1 MLTLDDKLLL
11 ITSQPILFSGTK
23 DWYRHNRSTFKC
35 LNWVL
40 YSSVR
45 LLCYWQAWPAWPY
58 TFKDVNVGDKYVL
71 NVLVNEKLDTMERK
85 NWEDILLSKS
95 GYFTACWDERSYA
108 SMTTNRMSTVHPINL
123 QVIGP
128 SGDFSHLDYAT
139 PLDKVIDALPSLNYI
154 LVKLNFIF

>member
-1 MLTLDDKLLL
+1 MSKLSVVPLCQTLVLLASLTSLTLHIQRCK
-11 ITSQPILFSGTK
+11 F
-23 DWYRHNRSTFKC
+23 
-35 LNWVL
+35 
-40 YSSVR
+40 
-45 LLCYWQAWPAWPY
+45 WQ
-58 TFKDVNVGDKYVL
+58 DKYVL

-108 SMTTNRMSTVHPINL
+108 SMTTNRMSTVYPINL

-139 PLDKVIDALPSLNYI
+139 PLDKVIDALPSLNSCFTIPELYFWWNWTSFFNFT
-154 LVKLNFIF
+154 LVKEVN